1 MLSNHDPEIPSV
13 VLWSCMDTSLPPSL
27 LSWLAAVFIDT
38 DGGASTSSRT
48 EADKEGMSF
57 YMLRSLLA

>member
-1 MLSNHDPEIPSV
+1 MYGH
-13 VLWSCMDTSLPPSL
+13 LPPSL
-27 LSWLAAVFIDT
+27 LSWLAVVFIDT

-57 YMLRSLLA
+57 YMLRSLLP